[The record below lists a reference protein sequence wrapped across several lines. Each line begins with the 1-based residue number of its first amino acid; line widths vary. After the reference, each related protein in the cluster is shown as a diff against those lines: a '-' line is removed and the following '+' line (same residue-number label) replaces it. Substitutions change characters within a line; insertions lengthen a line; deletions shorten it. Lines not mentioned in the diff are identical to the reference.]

1 MNAKKT
7 EQNKNSYSDVIQ
19 RMNQIAQSYAPFL
32 PQSTMIDAFYRAGMG
47 MANMTPVQNARVK
60 AISSLP
66 ADYTKEEIGEFLRN
80 PYANEKGLRQTSQIL
95 RWSAYPY
102 FKITKTY
109 QDIPTYRYYV
119 KPLYVDDARAQSK
132 EFWREL
138 NLIDKLNKELRPDMC
153 AHKITGQ
160 AVTSGKVFY
169 TIRTDVDKVHNKVN
183 YAFMQQLP
191 EDFCHIIGFNN
202 VSGYTISF
210 DMMYFMQI
218 GTDYTQ
224 FGDLF
229 TPYVED
235 FGKIFEEP
243 KKKNPKYVYAS
254 VPKVDCKGTKV
265 NIYPDRVTRNGEGNP
280 RMFLQNG
287 RWCYYV
293 SLPIDRVWTFEIDN
307 TNPAVASPLSGLMLT
322 YAQQSDYEAAQLS
335 LLLNPLI
342 KIFTGEIPYFKE
354 TQGSTAEDGYRL
366 SLGGRALFESYFDL
380 LMQNNNTGGTA
391 FFSAPVENI
400 KSHDFSESA
409 NANEISESFNRYA
422 GEKSGLAGLIP
433 VAEDV
438 KAGQVEKSALL
449 ESRFSSA
456 TIYAQ
461 FERMM
466 RNLYRSLNLIGE
478 YDFCMFG
485 SIYTESTIR
494 QDAEKALSE
503 GDLSQRYILAAL
515 DGMSLCDKISMSRAV
530 YESGILDYLIPP
542 ETAYTQSG
550 NEGGRPKKTMEEIA
564 SGKTSESLEDVI
576 DTEGIKQ

>member
-1 MNAKKT
+1 MNQEKK
-7 EQNKNSYSDVIQ
+7 ESNKNSYSEIIQ
-19 RMNQIAQSYAPFL
+19 RMNQIAGSFAPFL
-32 PQSTMIDAFYRAGMG
+32 PQSMMIDAFYRAGMG
-47 MANMTPVQNARVK
+47 VANMTPVQNARVK

-66 ADYTKEEIGEFLRN
+66 VDYSKEDIGDFLRN
-80 PYANEKGLRQTSQIL
+80 PYKNEKGLRQTSQVL
-95 RWSAYPY
+95 KWSAYPY
-102 FKITKTY
+102 YKITKTY

-119 KPLYVDDARAQSK
+119 KPLYVEGERAKTK
-132 EFWREL
+132 EFKREVAL
-138 NLIDKLNKELRPDMC
+138 LDKINKELRPDVV

-160 AVTSGKVFY
+160 AVTLGKVFY
-169 TIRTDVDKVHNKVN
+169 TLRADIDKVHNKVN
-183 YAFMQQLP
+183 YAFLQQLP

-235 FGKIFEEP
+235 FNRVFEEP

-254 VPKVDCKGTKV
+254 APSVDCKGVKL
-265 NIYPDRVTRNGEGNP
+265 NLYPDQVNTYGAGSP
-280 RMFLQNG
+280 RMFMQNG

-293 SLPIDRVWTFEIDN
+293 SLPIDKVWTFEIDD
-307 TNPAVASPLSGLMLT
+307 TTSAVASPLSGLMLT
-322 YAQQSDYEAAQLS
+322 YSQQSDYEAAQLS

-354 TQGSTAEDGYRL
+354 AQGATAEDGYRL
-366 SLGGRALFESYFDL
+366 SLGGRALFESYFNM
-380 LMQNNNTGGTA
+380 LMQSNNTGGTA

-449 ESRFSSA
+449 ESRYSTA

-466 RNLYRSLNLIGE
+466 RNLYRSLNLTGE
-478 YDFCMFG
+478 YNFCMFG
-485 SIYTESTIR
+485 SIYTEATIR

-515 DGMSLCDKISMSRAV
+515 DGMSLCDKLSMSIAV
-530 YESGILDYLIPP
+530 YESDLLDYLIPP
-542 ETAYTQSG
+542 QTAYTQTNG
-550 NEGGRPKKTMEEIA
+550 EGGRPSKTIEEIA
-564 SGKTSESLEDVI
+564 SGKTSESLEDVV
-576 DTEGIKQ
+576 DTKGVAI